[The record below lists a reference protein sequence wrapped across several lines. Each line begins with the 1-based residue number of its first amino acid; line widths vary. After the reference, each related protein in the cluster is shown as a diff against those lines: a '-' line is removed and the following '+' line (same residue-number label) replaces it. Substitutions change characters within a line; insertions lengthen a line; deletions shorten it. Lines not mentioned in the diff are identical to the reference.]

1 MPGME
6 ASEERKYNAL
16 IVLTG
21 LFIASLT
28 ASNFLASKIFAT
40 NILGLTL
47 AAPAAVLAYALTFTF
62 TDIISEIHGKKAANM
77 VVRIGFASQLIVLT
91 YIWFAL
97 KLPTAPFSPVDEKS
111 YSSVIF
117 SGYTIITASLVAY
130 LISQHHDVWAFHMWK
145 TKTKGRMLWLRNN
158 ASTLVSQLLDTVI
171 FISLAF
177 NILPTIIGGT
187 PLPWGVIGTIIMGQ
201 YIVKL
206 IIALLDTPLVYLGV
220 IVTKNYINIS
230 TEPVTPQTGGLL
242 KVEEQL

>member
-1 MPGME
+1 ME
-6 ASEERKYNAL
+6 AIEERRYNAL

-28 ASNFLASKIFAT
+28 ASNFLASKIFAI
-40 NILGLTL
+40 NILGLTV

-62 TDIISEIHGKKAANM
+62 TDIISEIHGRKAANL

-97 KLPTAPFSPVDEKS
+97 KLPTAPFSPVNEES

-117 SGYTIITASLVAY
+117 SGYTIITASLTAY
-130 LISQHHDVWAFHMWK
+130 LVSQHHDVWAFHMWRI
-145 TKTKGRMLWLRNN
+145 KTKGRMLWLRNN

-177 NILPTIIGGT
+177 NVLPAVIGGN
-187 PLPWGVIGTIIMGQ
+187 PLPWDVIGTIILGQ

-206 IIALLDTPLVYLGV
+206 VIALLDTPIVYLGV
-220 IVTKNYINIS
+220 MMTRNYINIPS
-230 TEPVTPQTGGLL
+230 ESLTPQTGGLL
-242 KVEEQL
+242 KVEE

>member
-1 MPGME
+1 ME
-6 ASEERKYNAL
+6 TSEERKYNAL

-28 ASNFLASKIFAT
+28 SSNFLASKIFSV

-62 TDIISEIHGKKAANM
+62 TDIISEIHGRKAANM
-77 VVRIGFASQLIVLT
+77 VVRMGFASQLLVLA

-97 KLPTAPFSPVDEKS
+97 RLPIAPFSPVNEES

-117 SGYTIITASLVAY
+117 SGYEVITASLIAY

-145 TKTKGRMLWLRNN
+145 IKTQGRMLWLRNN
-158 ASTLVSQLLDTVI
+158 ASTIVSQLLDTVI

-177 NILPTIIGGT
+177 NILPALLGGVK
-187 PLPWGVIGTIIMGQ
+187 LPWNLIGTIILGQ
-201 YIVKL
+201 YIVKV

-220 IVTKNYINIS
+220 AVTKNYINIPAES
-230 TEPVTPQTGGLL
+230 VTPRTGGLL
-242 KVEEQL
+242 KVEE